1 MQTAEVQGLKFCLK
15 AEQFY
20 CKTKDVYAKAVDGL
34 GLAKVLCKLLTEVK
48 NM

>member
-1 MQTAEVQGLKFCLK
+1 MQTAEVQSLKFCLK
-15 AEQFY
+15 A
-20 CKTKDVYAKAVDGL
+20 TKDVYAKEVDWL